1 LKSVAERFRV
11 VHGPVPSKVI
21 TGTAMKVISDQAAPT
36 SEAAIT
42 WPMLPPRCSREIS
55 SPTSAA
61 SAAQPAIAPIR
72 SRATAKPSEI
82 VASRPW
88 KIASA
93 VAASATPK

>member
-1 LKSVAERFRV
+1 M
-11 VHGPVPSKVI
+11 PSKVI

-36 SEAAIT
+36 SVPTIASPIEPLC
-42 WPMLPPRCSREIS
+42 WSSEIS
-55 SPTSAA
+55 VPTSAA

-72 SRATAKPSEI
+72 ERATSKPSAI
-82 VASRPW
+82 VACLPW